1 MGQISEKLCF
11 QPGVKHEAVID
22 EESDEPERKK
32 LTREKVKTERQRDTL
47 RSDYLLPRHVL
58 IDNALRYTCVR
69 YSGSCAARV
78 CQVAG
83 CCAVESE

>member
-32 LTREKVKTERQRDTL
+32 LTREKVKNER
-47 RSDYLLPRHVL
+47 
-58 IDNALRYTCVR
+58 
-69 YSGSCAARV
+69 
-78 CQVAG
+78 
-83 CCAVESE
+83 